1 MMFADLVDETDF
13 VLRLQAIGFE
23 VHAAASVCDAM
34 DAIND
39 QISIVDPSQLEQLSQ
54 LVNELNSNQGLVLP
68 EIIESLP
75 TIQWPQGE

>member
-1 MMFADLVDETDF
+1 MMFADLVDETDV

-23 VHAAASVCDAM
+23 VHAAASVGEAV

-39 QISIVDPSQLEQLSQ
+39 QILIVELSQLEQLRQ
-54 LVNELNSNQGLVLP
+54 LVNELHANQGLVLP

-75 TIQWPQGE
+75 MIQWPQGE

>member
-34 DAIND
+34 DAINN
-39 QISIVDPSQLEQLSQ
+39 QISSVEPTQLEQLSQ
-54 LVNELNSNQGLVLP
+54 LISELKANQGLVLP

-75 TIQWPQGE
+75 MIQWPQGE